1 MKLFLFLI
9 CITFA
14 FMSNAQTDTVKPITS
29 KPLKKGF
36 YRNYKEFLD
45 NNPTKFC
52 EFKYDS
58 IYTDDSD
65 YVFIGIQFRLN
76 DTVLFIKH
84 VWGYCDGKDIFVNH
98 SVMNTISTYWKLEGN
113 GHYPFY
119 YRKEKDIGTGTRMLN
134 VLGPLGRLT
143 SSTIQAATDKS
154 MILTIINEKGKSQK
168 ETMFDI
174 KEQLEVDSA
183 LQQSFND
190 ELDSINMKIKKNP
203 KKYSDE
209 LIELVKVQLIED
221 YLIKLNELEKQNK

>member
-1 MKLFLFLI
+1 
-9 CITFA
+9 
-14 FMSNAQTDTVKPITS
+14 
-29 KPLKKGF
+29 
-36 YRNYKEFLD
+36 
-45 NNPTKFC
+45 
-52 EFKYDS
+52 
-58 IYTDDSD
+58 
-65 YVFIGIQFRLN
+65 
-76 DTVLFIKH
+76 
-84 VWGYCDGKDIFVNH
+84 
-98 SVMNTISTYWKLEGN
+98 
-113 GHYPFY
+113 
-119 YRKEKDIGTGTRMLN
+119 
-134 VLGPLGRLT
+134 
-143 SSTIQAATDKS
+143 